1 MLSFV
6 SDHTPRESDPLA
18 FPHKLLPRFVPRL
31 QRVQCNRH
39 RQIFDFFRQDIV
51 GHVLAGFVYGHHH
64 ASVSGMPRMS
74 LTSGARSST
83 GRLDN
88 TP

>member
-1 MLSFV
+1 MRVDTPWPAVPVRPGRAARWSFR
-6 SDHTPRESDPLA
+6 TLRQEESVDG
-18 FPHKLLPRFVPRL
+18 VP
-31 QRVQCNRH
+31 
-39 RQIFDFFRQDIV
+39 FFFRQDIV
-51 GHVLAGFVYGHHH
+51 GYVPAGFVYGHHH